1 MGRGVSEFRGFDD
14 RGNLRF
20 YRGKIVNK
28 ICLLFRQI
36 YRTYLIL
43 KVNKITFLV

>member
-1 MGRGVSEFRGFDD
+1 MDRSVSEFRGFDD

-20 YRGKIVNK
+20 YRGGITNK

-36 YRTYLIL
+36 NHNYLI
-43 KVNKITFLV
+43 